1 MQALPDYI
9 ASMMLFGVNTGARR
23 GEILELRWSWVV
35 QNHSAFLIPPQFH
48 KTGESIGSR
57 LLVCNSVAWAVVQ
70 EARGRNA
77 EFVFTF
83 RGKPVKTFYGRAWKK
98 ARKTVGLDRVRV
110 HDLRHT
116 FATRLEAAGVPRSD
130 VAELLGHAASGVTRR
145 YIAPDITRLL
155 QEAEKVVAMKHEPV
169 LRIVG

>member
-1 MQALPDYI
+1 M
-9 ASMMLFGVNTGARR
+9 
-23 GEILELRWSWVV
+23 
-35 QNHSAFLIPPQFH
+35 
-48 KTGESIGSR
+48 
-57 LLVCNSVAWAVVQ
+57 
-70 EARGRNA
+70 
-77 EFVFTF
+77 
-83 RGKPVKTFYGRAWKK
+83 
-98 ARKTVGLDRVRV
+98 GLDRVRV

-155 QEAEKVVAMKHEPV
+155 QEAEEAVAMKHEPV